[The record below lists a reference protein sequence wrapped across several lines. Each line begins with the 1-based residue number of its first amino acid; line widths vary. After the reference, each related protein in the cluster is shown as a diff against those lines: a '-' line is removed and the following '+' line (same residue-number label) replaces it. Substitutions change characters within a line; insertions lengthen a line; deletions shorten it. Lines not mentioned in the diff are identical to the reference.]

1 MQAEELPPWY
11 PFVTSRSFAF
21 VVLFLF
27 LLGIPAVSVWAHP
40 PPETVVTGFFTKG
53 SPTIRFEVEVDARC
67 LLVPAKPEEELYV
80 LHWYLQKM
88 TEAETTDWMTRVHEY
103 LAKTVELRLLPGGR
117 IEPRFEFRFTTLG
130 GGPLDKLD
138 DPVMLRG
145 TWEITVPNELT
156 GYQLKALKDGEVAVM
171 FRNQLD
177 GKPVERISSL
187 FPGEESYVLDVSA
200 YSAASSASPVSP
212 PDSNAPGR
220 GKMVLLLALILVLG
234 LGGWGWKRRGTRI

>member
-11 PFVTSRSFAF
+11 PLVTSRSFAF
-21 VVLFLF
+21 IVLFLG
-27 LLGIPAVSVWAHP
+27 LLEIPAVSVWAHP

-80 LHWYLQKM
+80 LHWYWQKM

-117 IEPRFEFRFTTLG
+117 IEPHWEFRFTTLG

-145 TWEITVPNELT
+145 TWEVAVPNELT
-156 GYQLKALKDGEVAVM
+156 GYQLKALKDGEVTVM

-200 YSAASSASPVSP
+200 YAAASAASSVSP
-212 PDSNAPGR
+212 PVSNDPGR
-220 GKMVLLLALILVLG
+220 GKLVFVLALILVFG
-234 LGGWGWKRRGTRI
+234 LGGWARKRRRTRI